1 MSDYFVK
8 PWTVAHQAPLS
19 MGFPR
24 QEYWSGLPCT
34 PPGDI
39 PNPGI
44 KPRSPALQPDS
55 SPIEPPGKPT
65 IVITELLLILISLY
79 HDWSKENNRILYH
92 ENHHLIGKS
101 VTTFSNPDT
110 RENYL
115 EFFEKY
121 KCPGIVFSPEL
132 QT

>member
-1 MSDYFVK
+1 M
-8 PWTVAHQAPLS
+8 
-19 MGFPR
+19 
-24 QEYWSGLPCT
+24 
-34 PPGDI
+34 
-39 PNPGI
+39 
-44 KPRSPALQPDS
+44 
-55 SPIEPPGKPT
+55 
-65 IVITELLLILISLY
+65 SLY

-121 KCPGIVFSPEL
+121 KCPGIVFL
-132 QT
+132 QSSRCDSNEQPGLKTTGLYDDL